1 MKVKLKCP
9 ENKFDEI
16 RAILEI
22 KGFELDDDSPVTFSD
37 ECILSASEDVSIV
50 FNPDDLASLERFID
64 DIRNLRPIKA
74 DSNHVI
80 GKIDER
86 FEIVALSDVLYFHA
100 IGNDVYCE
108 TARNRYEVPKKLYEI
123 EENLRDKGYI
133 RISKSIVMNIMKVAE
148 IIPWFGGKL
157 LLRIRDRKEEFEVS
171 RNYVQN
177 FKRYL
182 GF

>member
-1 MKVKLKCP
+1 MHKY
-9 ENKFDEI
+9 DDI
-16 RAILEI
+16 RAILET
-22 KGFELDDDSPVTFSD
+22 KGFELDEDSSVTFSD
-37 ECILSASEDVSIV
+37 EGILSASKGISIV
-50 FNPDDLASLERFID
+50 FNPDDLTSLERFID
-64 DIRNLRPIKA
+64 DIRNLRPTKT

-86 FEIVALSDVLYFHA
+86 FEIVALTDILYFHA

-108 TARNRYEVPKKLYEI
+108 TARNRYEVPRKLYEI
-123 EENLRDKGYI
+123 EESLRDKGYI
-133 RISKSIVMNIMKVAE
+133 RISKSIVMNIMKVSE